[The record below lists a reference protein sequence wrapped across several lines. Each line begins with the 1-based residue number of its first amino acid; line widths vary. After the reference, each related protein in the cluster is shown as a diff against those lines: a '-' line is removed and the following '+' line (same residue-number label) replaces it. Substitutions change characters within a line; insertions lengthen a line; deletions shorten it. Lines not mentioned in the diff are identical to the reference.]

1 MAWGPGWLLGE
12 VSAALTWTQSCLMSG
27 LEPDRGIFVLFIWE
41 ISGKKPN
48 KPSLRMS
55 EISKTSSSLSF
66 RAYDARTTCLVSA
79 PSPHADGFHLSP
91 LQGHPL
97 PLHCL
102 RAPFHRA
109 EARVGEQRVENP
121 PCGCKTP
128 FVSLLNPG
136 GWLLPTAW
144 GCPWAWS
151 LI

>member
-151 LI
+151 LT